1 MPLGLVKK
9 KNWKK
14 GGAGGDEK
22 LTVKFVALH
31 LVYCHYPTFTM
42 YFRDKLQVLRS
53 SHDHSIL
60 PSSLSDNDLI
70 IDDIIPAVMK
80 VCALVMY
87 SARQNYSFFPL
98 DYNIVQNSD
107 IS

>member
-1 MPLGLVKK
+1 
-9 KNWKK
+9 
-14 GGAGGDEK
+14 
-22 LTVKFVALH
+22 
-31 LVYCHYPTFTM
+31 M

-53 SHDHSIL
+53 SHDHSTL

-87 SARQNYSFFPL
+87 SARDKILVSSLLQHCTE
-98 DYNIVQNSD
+98 
-107 IS
+107 